1 MAVQAASALASSGP
15 RGLFNT
21 HRALLLERGQMNRPT
36 DLLPVDDELLA
47 IQTEVR
53 EHFGWK
59 LDTDTSSARSM
70 LEAVEAS
77 QIDNWT
83 RPRRAANVAG
93 LIRRMVLRP
102 TEVAVLG
109 AAVEADEVLR
119 VLERPALLV
128 AADGSAG
135 VLSTLPN
142 STAERAWSRLA
153 CIVSDGDGGQGTIE
167 AVKRGIPVFLHAHGD
182 NFAEWESLLEIAA
195 GAATPSPLVLTHQ
208 TPTSIP
214 GMHNP
219 GGFTDGD
226 RAACVVRSMGVPKEA
241 ITMLGTRID
250 VVGRW
255 SGVTHA
261 ETKMEK
267 LQWMDRVLRT
277 LEINY

>member
-1 MAVQAASALASSGP
+1 MD
-15 RGLFNT
+15 
-21 HRALLLERGQMNRPT
+21 RPT
-36 DLLPVDDELLA
+36 DLLPVDNELLS

-53 EHFGWK
+53 EHFGWE
-59 LDTDTSSARSM
+59 LDADSSSARSM

-77 QIDNWT
+77 EINDWT
-83 RPRRAANVAG
+83 RPRRAATVAG

-109 AAVEADEVLR
+109 AAVEADEVLQ

-135 VLSTLPN
+135 VLSTLPD

-182 NFAEWESLLEIAA
+182 NLAEWESLLEIAA
-195 GAATPSPLVLTHQ
+195 EAPTPSPLVLTHQ
-208 TPTSIP
+208 TPASIP

-226 RAACVVRSMGVPKEA
+226 RAACVICSMGVPKEA

-255 SGVTHA
+255 SGVTEA

-277 LEINY
+277 LKIDY

>member
-1 MAVQAASALASSGP
+1 
-15 RGLFNT
+15 
-21 HRALLLERGQMNRPT
+21 MNRPT

-70 LEAVEAS
+70 LEAVEMS

-83 RPRRAANVAG
+83 RPRRAAIVAG

-135 VLSTLPN
+135 VLSTLPD

-182 NFAEWESLLEIAA
+182 NFSEWESLLEIAA

-208 TPTSIP
+208 TPTTIP

-226 RAACVVRSMGVPKEA
+226 RAACVVRSMGVPNEA

-255 SGVTHA
+255 SGVTDPD
-261 ETKMEK
+261 TKMQK

-277 LEINY
+277 LQIDY

>member
-1 MAVQAASALASSGP
+1 MD
-15 RGLFNT
+15 
-21 HRALLLERGQMNRPT
+21 RPT
-36 DLLPVDDELLA
+36 DLLPVVDELLV

-59 LDTDTSSARSM
+59 LNPDYNSALSM

-77 QIDNWT
+77 EINDWT
-83 RPRRAANVAG
+83 RPRRAATVAG

-109 AAVEADEVLR
+109 AAVEAEEVLR
-119 VLERPALLV
+119 VLERPVLLV

-135 VLSTLPN
+135 VLSTLPD

-153 CIVSDGDGGQGTIE
+153 CVVSDGDGGQGIIE

-182 NFAEWESLLEIAA
+182 NVSEWESLLEIAA
-195 GAATPSPLVLTHQ
+195 GASTPSPLVLTHQ
-208 TPTSIP
+208 TPATIP

-226 RAACVVRSMGVPKEA
+226 RAVCVVRSMGVPKES
-241 ITMLGTRID
+241 ITMLGTRAD

-255 SGVTHA
+255 SGVTDA

-267 LQWMDRVLRT
+267 LQWMDKVLRT
-277 LEINY
+277 LEIDY

>member
-1 MAVQAASALASSGP
+1 MD
-15 RGLFNT
+15 
-21 HRALLLERGQMNRPT
+21 RPT
-36 DLLPVDDELLA
+36 DLLPVVDELLA

-59 LDTDTSSARSM
+59 LDLDSNSALSM
-70 LEAVEAS
+70 LETVEAS
-77 QIDNWT
+77 EINDWT
-83 RPRRAANVAG
+83 RPRRAATVAG

-109 AAVEADEVLR
+109 AAVEAEEVLR
-119 VLERPALLV
+119 VLERPVLLV

-135 VLSTLPN
+135 VLSTLPD

-153 CIVSDGDGGQGTIE
+153 CVVSDGDGGQGIIE

-182 NFAEWESLLEIAA
+182 NVAEWESLLEIAA
-195 GAATPSPLVLTHQ
+195 GASTPSPLVLTHQ
-208 TPTSIP
+208 TSAAIP

-226 RAACVVRSMGVPKEA
+226 RAVCLVRSMGVPKEA
-241 ITMLGTRID
+241 ITMLGTRTD

-255 SGVTHA
+255 SGATDA

-267 LQWMDRVLRT
+267 LQWMDKVLRA
-277 LEINY
+277 LEIEY

>member
-1 MAVQAASALASSGP
+1 MD
-15 RGLFNT
+15 
-21 HRALLLERGQMNRPT
+21 RPT
-36 DLLPVDDELLA
+36 DLLPVVDELLA

-59 LDTDTSSARSM
+59 LDFDSNSALSM
-70 LEAVEAS
+70 LETVEAS
-77 QIDNWT
+77 EINDWT
-83 RPRRAANVAG
+83 RPRRAATVAG

-109 AAVEADEVLR
+109 AAVEAEEVLR
-119 VLERPALLV
+119 VLERPVLLV

-135 VLSTLPN
+135 VLSTLPD

-153 CIVSDGDGGQGTIE
+153 CVVSDGDGGQGIIE

-182 NFAEWESLLEIAA
+182 NVAEWESLLEIAA
-195 GAATPSPLVLTHQ
+195 GASTPSPLVLTHQ
-208 TPTSIP
+208 TSAAIP

-226 RAACVVRSMGVPKEA
+226 RAVCLVRSMGVPKEA
-241 ITMLGTRID
+241 ITMLGTRTD

-255 SGVTHA
+255 SGVTDA

-267 LQWMDRVLRT
+267 LQWMDKVLRA
-277 LEINY
+277 LEIEY

>member
-1 MAVQAASALASSGP
+1 
-15 RGLFNT
+15 
-21 HRALLLERGQMNRPT
+21 MNRPT
-36 DLLPVDDELLA
+36 DLLPVVDELLV

-59 LDTDTSSARSM
+59 LNPDYNSALSM

-77 QIDNWT
+77 EINDWT
-83 RPRRAANVAG
+83 RPRRAATVAG

-109 AAVEADEVLR
+109 AAVEAEEVLR
-119 VLERPALLV
+119 VLERPVLLV

-135 VLSTLPN
+135 VLSTLPD

-153 CIVSDGDGGQGTIE
+153 CVVSDGDGGQGIIE

-182 NFAEWESLLEIAA
+182 NVSEWESLLEIAA
-195 GAATPSPLVLTHQ
+195 GASTPSPLVLTHQ
-208 TPTSIP
+208 TPATIP

-226 RAACVVRSMGVPKEA
+226 RAVCVVRSMGVPKES
-241 ITMLGTRID
+241 ITMLGTRAD

-255 SGVTHA
+255 SGVTDA

-267 LQWMDRVLRT
+267 LQWMNKVLRT
-277 LEINY
+277 LEIDY

>member
-1 MAVQAASALASSGP
+1 MD
-15 RGLFNT
+15 
-21 HRALLLERGQMNRPT
+21 RPT
-36 DLLPVDDELLA
+36 DLLPVDDELLS

-59 LDTDTSSARSM
+59 LDADSSSARSM

-77 QIDNWT
+77 EINDWT
-83 RPRRAANVAG
+83 RPRRAATVAG

-109 AAVEADEVLR
+109 AAVEADEVLQ

-135 VLSTLPN
+135 ALSTLPD

-153 CIVSDGDGGQGTIE
+153 CIVSDGDGGRGTTE

-182 NFAEWESLLEIAA
+182 NLAEWESLLEIAA
-195 GAATPSPLVLTHQ
+195 EAPTPSPLVLTHQ
-208 TPTSIP
+208 TPASIP

-226 RAACVVRSMGVPKEA
+226 RAACVIRSMGVPKEA

-255 SGVTHA
+255 SGVTEA

-277 LEINY
+277 LEIDY

>member
-1 MAVQAASALASSGP
+1 
-15 RGLFNT
+15 
-21 HRALLLERGQMNRPT
+21 MNRPT
-36 DLLPVDDELLA
+36 DLLPVDDELLS
-47 IQTEVR
+47 IQTKVR

-59 LDTDTSSARSM
+59 LDADSSSARSM

-77 QIDNWT
+77 EIDDWT
-83 RPRRAANVAG
+83 RPRRAATVAG

-109 AAVEADEVLR
+109 AAVEADEVLQ

-135 VLSTLPN
+135 VLSTLPD

-182 NFAEWESLLEIAA
+182 NPAEWESLLEIAA
-195 GAATPSPLVLTHQ
+195 EAPTPSPLVLTHQ
-208 TPTSIP
+208 TPVSIP

-226 RAACVVRSMGVPKEA
+226 RAACVICSMGVPKEA

-255 SGVTHA
+255 SGVTEA

-267 LQWMDRVLRT
+267 LQWMDKVLRT
-277 LEINY
+277 LEIDY

>member
-1 MAVQAASALASSGP
+1 MD
-15 RGLFNT
+15 
-21 HRALLLERGQMNRPT
+21 RPT
-36 DLLPVDDELLA
+36 DLLPVVDELLA

-59 LDTDTSSARSM
+59 LDPDFNSALSM
-70 LEAVEAS
+70 LKTVEAS
-77 QIDNWT
+77 EINAWT
-83 RPRRAANVAG
+83 RPRRAATVAG

-109 AAVEADEVLR
+109 AAVEAEEVLR
-119 VLERPALLV
+119 VLERPVLLV

-135 VLSTLPN
+135 VLSTLPD

-153 CIVSDGDGGQGTIE
+153 CVVSDGDGGQGIIE

-182 NFAEWESLLEIAA
+182 NVAEWESLLEIAA
-195 GAATPSPLVLTHQ
+195 GASTPSPLVLTHQ
-208 TPTSIP
+208 TPTTIP

-226 RAACVVRSMGVPKEA
+226 RAVCMVRSMGVPKEA
-241 ITMLGTRID
+241 ITMLGTRTD

-255 SGVTHA
+255 SGATDA

-267 LQWMDRVLRT
+267 LQWMDKVLRT
-277 LEINY
+277 LEIDY

>member
-1 MAVQAASALASSGP
+1 MD
-15 RGLFNT
+15 
-21 HRALLLERGQMNRPT
+21 RPT
-36 DLLPVDDELLA
+36 DLLPVDDELLS

-59 LDTDTSSARSM
+59 LDADSSSAQFM

-77 QIDNWT
+77 EIDDWT
-83 RPRRAANVAG
+83 RPRRAATVAS

-109 AAVEADEVLR
+109 AAVEADEVLQ

-135 VLSTLPN
+135 VLSTLPD

-153 CIVSDGDGGQGTIE
+153 CIVSDGDGGRGTIE

-182 NFAEWESLLEIAA
+182 NLAEWESLLEIAA
-195 GAATPSPLVLTHQ
+195 EAPTPSPLVLTHQ
-208 TPTSIP
+208 TPASIP

-226 RAACVVRSMGVPKEA
+226 RAACVIRSMGVPKEA

-255 SGVTHA
+255 SGVTEA

-277 LEINY
+277 LEIDY

>member
-1 MAVQAASALASSGP
+1 
-15 RGLFNT
+15 
-21 HRALLLERGQMNRPT
+21 MNRPT

-135 VLSTLPN
+135 VLSTLPD

-182 NFAEWESLLEIAA
+182 NFAEWASLLEIAT
-195 GAATPSPLVLTHQ
+195 GSATPSPLVLTHQ
-208 TPTSIP
+208 TPTTIP

-226 RAACVVRSMGVPKEA
+226 RAACVVRSMGVPNEA

-255 SGVTHA
+255 SGVTDPD
-261 ETKMEK
+261 TKMQK
-267 LQWMDRVLRT
+267 LQWMDKVLRT

>member
-1 MAVQAASALASSGP
+1 MD
-15 RGLFNT
+15 
-21 HRALLLERGQMNRPT
+21 RPT
-36 DLLPVDDELLA
+36 DLLPVVDELLA

-59 LDTDTSSARSM
+59 LDPDFNSALSM
-70 LEAVEAS
+70 LKTVEAS
-77 QIDNWT
+77 EINDWT
-83 RPRRAANVAG
+83 RPRRAATVAG

-109 AAVEADEVLR
+109 AAVEAEEVLR
-119 VLERPALLV
+119 VLERPVLLV

-135 VLSTLPN
+135 VLSTLPD

-153 CIVSDGDGGQGTIE
+153 CVVSDGDGGQGIIE

-182 NFAEWESLLEIAA
+182 NVAEWESLLEIAA
-195 GAATPSPLVLTHQ
+195 GASTPSPLVLTHQ
-208 TPTSIP
+208 TSAAIP

-226 RAACVVRSMGVPKEA
+226 RAVCMVRSMGVPKEA
-241 ITMLGTRID
+241 ITMLGTRTD

-255 SGVTHA
+255 SGATDA

-267 LQWMDRVLRT
+267 LQWMDKVLRA
-277 LEINY
+277 LEIEY

>member
-1 MAVQAASALASSGP
+1 MD
-15 RGLFNT
+15 
-21 HRALLLERGQMNRPT
+21 RPT
-36 DLLPVDDELLA
+36 DLLPVDDELLS

-53 EHFGWK
+53 EHFGWE
-59 LDTDTSSARSM
+59 LDADSSSAQSM

-77 QIDNWT
+77 EINDWT
-83 RPRRAANVAG
+83 RPRRAATVAG

-109 AAVEADEVLR
+109 AAVEADEVLQ

-135 VLSTLPN
+135 ALSTLPD

-153 CIVSDGDGGQGTIE
+153 CIVSDGDGGRGTTE

-182 NFAEWESLLEIAA
+182 NLAEWESLLEIAA
-195 GAATPSPLVLTHQ
+195 EAPTPSPLVLTHQ
-208 TPTSIP
+208 TPASIP

-226 RAACVVRSMGVPKEA
+226 RAACVIRSMGVPKEA
-241 ITMLGTRID
+241 ITMLGTRTD

-255 SGVTHA
+255 SGVTEA
-261 ETKMEK
+261 EAKMEK

-277 LEINY
+277 LEIDY

>member
-1 MAVQAASALASSGP
+1 MD
-15 RGLFNT
+15 
-21 HRALLLERGQMNRPT
+21 RPT
-36 DLLPVDDELLA
+36 DLLPVDDELLS

-53 EHFGWK
+53 EHFGWE
-59 LDTDTSSARSM
+59 LDADSSSARSM

-77 QIDNWT
+77 EINDWT
-83 RPRRAANVAG
+83 RPRRAATVAG
-93 LIRRMVLRP
+93 LVRRMVLRP

-109 AAVEADEVLR
+109 AAVEADEVLQ

-135 VLSTLPN
+135 ALSTLPD

-153 CIVSDGDGGQGTIE
+153 CIVSDGDGGRGTTE

-182 NFAEWESLLEIAA
+182 NLAEWESLLEIAA
-195 GAATPSPLVLTHQ
+195 EAPTPSPLVLTHQ
-208 TPTSIP
+208 TPSSIP

-255 SGVTHA
+255 SGVTEA

-277 LEINY
+277 LEIDY

>member
-1 MAVQAASALASSGP
+1 MD
-15 RGLFNT
+15 
-21 HRALLLERGQMNRPT
+21 RPT

-59 LDTDTSSARSM
+59 LDTDISSARSM
-70 LEAVEAS
+70 LETVEAS

-83 RPRRAANVAG
+83 RPRRAANVAD

-102 TEVAVLG
+102 TKVAVLG

-119 VLERPALLV
+119 VLEQPTLLV

-135 VLSTLPN
+135 VLSTLPD

-182 NFAEWESLLEIAA
+182 NVAEWKSLLEIAA
-195 GAATPSPLVLTHQ
+195 GTATSSPLVLTHQ
-208 TPTSIP
+208 TPTPIP

-226 RAACVVRSMGVPKEA
+226 RAACVVRSLGVPNEA

-250 VVGRW
+250 VVGSW
-255 SGVTHA
+255 SGVTNT
-261 ETKMEK
+261 ETKMQK

-277 LEINY
+277 LQIDY

>member
-1 MAVQAASALASSGP
+1 MD
-15 RGLFNT
+15 
-21 HRALLLERGQMNRPT
+21 RPT
-36 DLLPVDDELLA
+36 DLLPVSDELLA

-59 LDTDTSSARSM
+59 LDPDSNSALSM
-70 LEAVEAS
+70 LEAVEVS
-77 QIDNWT
+77 EINDWT
-83 RPRRAANVAG
+83 RPRRAATVAG

-109 AAVEADEVLR
+109 AAVEAEEVLR

-135 VLSTLPN
+135 VLSTLPD

-153 CIVSDGDGGQGTIE
+153 CVVSDGDGGQGIIE

-182 NFAEWESLLEIAA
+182 NVAEWASLLDIAA
-195 GAATPSPLVLTHQ
+195 GASTPSSLVLTHQ
-208 TPTSIP
+208 TPATIP

-241 ITMLGTRID
+241 ITMLGTRTD

-255 SGVTHA
+255 SGVTDA

-267 LQWMDRVLRT
+267 LQWMDKVLRT
-277 LEINY
+277 LEIDY

>member
-1 MAVQAASALASSGP
+1 
-15 RGLFNT
+15 
-21 HRALLLERGQMNRPT
+21 
-36 DLLPVDDELLA
+36 
-47 IQTEVR
+47 
-53 EHFGWK
+53 
-59 LDTDTSSARSM
+59 
-70 LEAVEAS
+70 
-77 QIDNWT
+77 
-83 RPRRAANVAG
+83 
-93 LIRRMVLRP
+93 
-102 TEVAVLG
+102 
-109 AAVEADEVLR
+109 VEADEVLQ

-135 VLSTLPN
+135 VLSTLPD

-153 CIVSDGDGGQGTIE
+153 CIVSDGDGGQGTTE

-182 NFAEWESLLEIAA
+182 NLAEWESLLEIAA
-195 GAATPSPLVLTHQ
+195 EAPTPSPLVLTHQ
-208 TPTSIP
+208 TPASIP

-226 RAACVVRSMGVPKEA
+226 RAACVIRSMGVPKET

-255 SGVTHA
+255 SGVTEA

-277 LEINY
+277 LEIDY

>member
-1 MAVQAASALASSGP
+1 MD
-15 RGLFNT
+15 
-21 HRALLLERGQMNRPT
+21 RPT
-36 DLLPVDDELLA
+36 DLLPVVDELLA

-59 LDTDTSSARSM
+59 LDLDSNSALSM
-70 LEAVEAS
+70 LETVEAS
-77 QIDNWT
+77 EINDWT
-83 RPRRAANVAG
+83 RPRRAATVAG

-109 AAVEADEVLR
+109 AAVEAEEVLR
-119 VLERPALLV
+119 VLERPVLLV

-135 VLSTLPN
+135 VLSTLPD

-153 CIVSDGDGGQGTIE
+153 CVVSDGDGGQGIIE

-182 NFAEWESLLEIAA
+182 NVAEWESLLEIAA
-195 GAATPSPLVLTHQ
+195 GASTPSPLVLTHQ
-208 TPTSIP
+208 TPATIP

-226 RAACVVRSMGVPKEA
+226 RAVCMIRSMGVPKES
-241 ITMLGTRID
+241 ITMLGTRTD

-255 SGVTHA
+255 SGVTDA

-267 LQWMDRVLRT
+267 LQWMDKVLRA
-277 LEINY
+277 LEIEY

>member
-1 MAVQAASALASSGP
+1 MD
-15 RGLFNT
+15 
-21 HRALLLERGQMNRPT
+21 RPT
-36 DLLPVDDELLA
+36 DLLPVDDELLS

-53 EHFGWK
+53 EHFGWE
-59 LDTDTSSARSM
+59 LDADSSSARSM

-77 QIDNWT
+77 EINDWT
-83 RPRRAANVAG
+83 RPRRAATVAG
-93 LIRRMVLRP
+93 LVRRMVLRP

-109 AAVEADEVLR
+109 AAVEADEVMQ

-135 VLSTLPN
+135 VLSTLPD

-182 NFAEWESLLEIAA
+182 NLAEWESLLEIAA
-195 GAATPSPLVLTHQ
+195 EAPTPSPLVLTHQ
-208 TPTSIP
+208 TPASIP

-226 RAACVVRSMGVPKEA
+226 RAACVIRSMGVPKET

-255 SGVTHA
+255 SGVTEV
-261 ETKMEK
+261 ETKMKK

-277 LEINY
+277 LEIDY

>member
-1 MAVQAASALASSGP
+1 MD
-15 RGLFNT
+15 
-21 HRALLLERGQMNRPT
+21 RPT
-36 DLLPVDDELLA
+36 DLLPVDDELLS

-59 LDTDTSSARSM
+59 LDADSSSAQFM

-77 QIDNWT
+77 EIDDWT
-83 RPRRAANVAG
+83 RPRRAATVAS

-109 AAVEADEVLR
+109 AAVEADEVLQ

-128 AADGSAG
+128 AADGSTG
-135 VLSTLPN
+135 VLSTLPD

-153 CIVSDGDGGQGTIE
+153 CIVSDGDGGQGTTE

-182 NFAEWESLLEIAA
+182 NLAEWKSLLEIAA
-195 GAATPSPLVLTHQ
+195 EAPTPSPLVLTHQ
-208 TPTSIP
+208 TLASIP

-226 RAACVVRSMGVPKEA
+226 RAACVIRSMGVPKEA

-255 SGVTHA
+255 SGVTEA

-277 LEINY
+277 LEIDY

>member
-1 MAVQAASALASSGP
+1 MD
-15 RGLFNT
+15 
-21 HRALLLERGQMNRPT
+21 RPT
-36 DLLPVDDELLA
+36 DLLPVVDELLA

-59 LDTDTSSARSM
+59 LDLDSNSALSM
-70 LEAVEAS
+70 LETVEAS
-77 QIDNWT
+77 EINDWT
-83 RPRRAANVAG
+83 RPRRAATVAG

-109 AAVEADEVLR
+109 AAVEAEEVLR
-119 VLERPALLV
+119 VLERPVLLV

-135 VLSTLPN
+135 VLSTLPD

-153 CIVSDGDGGQGTIE
+153 CVVSDGDGGQGIIE

-182 NFAEWESLLEIAA
+182 NVAEWESLLEIAA
-195 GAATPSPLVLTHQ
+195 GASTPSPLVLTHQ
-208 TPTSIP
+208 TPASIP

-226 RAACVVRSMGVPKEA
+226 RAVCMIRSMGVLKES
-241 ITMLGTRID
+241 ITMLGTRTD

-255 SGVTHA
+255 SGVTDA

-267 LQWMDRVLRT
+267 LQWMDKVLRA
-277 LEINY
+277 LEIEY

>member
-1 MAVQAASALASSGP
+1 MD
-15 RGLFNT
+15 
-21 HRALLLERGQMNRPT
+21 RPT
-36 DLLPVDDELLA
+36 DLLPVVDELLA

-59 LDTDTSSARSM
+59 LDLDSNSALSM
-70 LEAVEAS
+70 LETVEAS
-77 QIDNWT
+77 EINDWT
-83 RPRRAANVAG
+83 RPRRAATVAG

-109 AAVEADEVLR
+109 AAVEAEEVLR
-119 VLERPALLV
+119 VLERPVLLV

-135 VLSTLPN
+135 VLSTLPD

-153 CIVSDGDGGQGTIE
+153 CVVSDGDGGQGIIE

-182 NFAEWESLLEIAA
+182 NVAEWESLLEIAA
-195 GAATPSPLVLTHQ
+195 GASTPSPLVLTHQ
-208 TPTSIP
+208 TPASIP

-226 RAACVVRSMGVPKEA
+226 RAVCLVRSMGVPKEA
-241 ITMLGTRID
+241 ITMLGTRTD

-255 SGVTHA
+255 SGVTDA

-267 LQWMDRVLRT
+267 LQWMDKVLRA
-277 LEINY
+277 LEIEY

>member
-1 MAVQAASALASSGP
+1 MD
-15 RGLFNT
+15 
-21 HRALLLERGQMNRPT
+21 RPT
-36 DLLPVDDELLA
+36 DLLPVVDELLV

-59 LDTDTSSARSM
+59 LNPDYNSALSM

-77 QIDNWT
+77 EINDWT
-83 RPRRAANVAG
+83 RPRRAATVAG

-109 AAVEADEVLR
+109 AAVEAEEVLR
-119 VLERPALLV
+119 VLERPVLLV

-135 VLSTLPN
+135 VLSTLPD

-153 CIVSDGDGGQGTIE
+153 CVVSDGDGGQGIIE

-182 NFAEWESLLEIAA
+182 NVSEWESLLEIAA
-195 GAATPSPLVLTHQ
+195 GASTPSPLVLTHQ
-208 TPTSIP
+208 TPATIP

-226 RAACVVRSMGVPKEA
+226 RAVCVVRSMGVPKES
-241 ITMLGTRID
+241 ITMLGTRAD

-255 SGVTHA
+255 SGVTDA

-267 LQWMDRVLRT
+267 LQWMDKVLQT
-277 LEINY
+277 LEIDY

>member
-1 MAVQAASALASSGP
+1 MD
-15 RGLFNT
+15 
-21 HRALLLERGQMNRPT
+21 RPT
-36 DLLPVDDELLA
+36 DLLPVVDELLA

-59 LDTDTSSARSM
+59 LDFDSNSALSM
-70 LEAVEAS
+70 LETVEAS
-77 QIDNWT
+77 EINDWT
-83 RPRRAANVAG
+83 RPRRAATVAG

-109 AAVEADEVLR
+109 AAVEAEEVLR
-119 VLERPALLV
+119 VLERPVLLV

-135 VLSTLPN
+135 VLSTLPD

-153 CIVSDGDGGQGTIE
+153 CVVSDGDGGQGIIE

-182 NFAEWESLLEIAA
+182 NVAEWESLLEIAA
-195 GAATPSPLVLTHQ
+195 GASTPSPLVLTHQ
-208 TPTSIP
+208 TPASIP

-226 RAACVVRSMGVPKEA
+226 RAVCMIRSMGVPKES
-241 ITMLGTRID
+241 ITMLGTRTD

-255 SGVTHA
+255 SGVTDA

-267 LQWMDRVLRT
+267 LQWMDKVLRA
-277 LEINY
+277 LEIEY

>member
-1 MAVQAASALASSGP
+1 MD
-15 RGLFNT
+15 
-21 HRALLLERGQMNRPT
+21 RPT
-36 DLLPVDDELLA
+36 DLLPVSDELLA

-53 EHFGWK
+53 EHFGWR
-59 LDTDTSSARSM
+59 LDSDSNSALFM
-70 LEAVEAS
+70 LEAVEVS
-77 QIDNWT
+77 EINDWT
-83 RPRRAANVAG
+83 RPRRAATVAG

-109 AAVEADEVLR
+109 AAVEAEEVLR

-135 VLSTLPN
+135 VLSTLPD

-153 CIVSDGDGGQGTIE
+153 CVVSDGDGGQGIIE

-182 NFAEWESLLEIAA
+182 NVAEWASLLDIAA
-195 GAATPSPLVLTHQ
+195 GASTPSPLVLTHQ
-208 TPTSIP
+208 TPAMIP

-241 ITMLGTRID
+241 ITMLGTRTD

-255 SGVTHA
+255 SGVTDA
-261 ETKMEK
+261 EIKMEK
-267 LQWMDRVLRT
+267 LQWMDKVLRT
-277 LEINY
+277 LEIDY